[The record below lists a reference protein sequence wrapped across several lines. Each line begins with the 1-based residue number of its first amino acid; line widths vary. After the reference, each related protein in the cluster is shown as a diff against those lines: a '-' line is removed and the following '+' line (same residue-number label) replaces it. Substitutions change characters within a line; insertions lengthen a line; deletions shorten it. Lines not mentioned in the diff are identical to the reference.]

1 MFKRKI
7 KVTLTQA
14 QAMQVS
20 LFLEQLRFREPDYDY
35 KKEVR
40 LMEDVI
46 DTQLWGKD
54 YVEGRRQPW
63 N

>member
-1 MFKRKI
+1 
-7 KVTLTQA
+7 
-14 QAMQVS
+14 MQVS

-46 DTQLWGKD
+46 DTQLWGKE
-54 YVEGRRQPW
+54 YVEGRRQR
-63 N
+63 

>member
-14 QAMQVS
+14 EAMQVS
-20 LFLEQLRFREPDYDY
+20 LFLEQFRIKNYDY
-35 KKEVR
+35 AYNQEVR

-46 DTQLWGKD
+46 DTQLWGKK
-54 YVEGRRQPW
+54 YVEGRRQP
-63 N
+63 

>member
-1 MFKRKI
+1 MFKKKI
-7 KVTLTQA
+7 KVTLTQG

-20 LFLEQLRFREPDYDY
+20 FFLEQLRLNSPDFNY
-35 KKEVR
+35 KEEVR

-46 DTQLWGKD
+46 DIKLWGKK